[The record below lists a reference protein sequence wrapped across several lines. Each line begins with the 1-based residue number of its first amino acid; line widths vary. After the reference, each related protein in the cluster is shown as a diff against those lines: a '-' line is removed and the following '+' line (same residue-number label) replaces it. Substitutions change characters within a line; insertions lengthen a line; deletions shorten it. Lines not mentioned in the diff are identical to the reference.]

1 MLSQSAHALTHTRS
15 LAQFANLLT
24 RHSTLGA
31 IFAGLCAKS
40 TVDAMADAI
49 DQSSVICYGV
59 SREYKES
66 ANCKLEGKACK
77 PKV

>member
-1 MLSQSAHALTHTRS
+1 
-15 LAQFANLLT
+15 
-24 RHSTLGA
+24 
-31 IFAGLCAKS
+31 
-40 TVDAMADAI
+40 MADAI